1 MNFDSRETYLVAVA
15 NWKANYAQLSHD
27 LRTAKS
33 EFKVANSKMSKA
45 QCLAQQRDEA
55 TMTPF
60 VASLRTVNQLRG
72 HIDHLKGLARD
83 ALDERAKSKVE
94 AQEQWYADRANNSTC

>member
-1 MNFDSRETYLVAVA
+1 MNFNSRETYLVAVA

-33 EFKVANSKMSKA
+33 EFKVANSTMSKA
-45 QCLAQQRDEA
+45 QCLAQRRDEA

-60 VASLRTVNQLRG
+60 REALNHVE
-72 HIDHLKGLARD
+72 HIRSVISQLKGQARE

-94 AQEQWYADRANNSTC
+94 AQEQWYADRADNSTC

>member
-33 EFKVANSKMSKA
+33 EFKVANSTMSKA
-45 QCLAQQRDEA
+45 QCQANGRTGA
-55 TMTPF
+55 AMMPF
-60 VASLRTVNQLRG
+60 VEASRTVNQLRG

-94 AQEQWYADRANNSTC
+94 AQEQWYAGRANNSTC

>member
-1 MNFDSRETYLVAVA
+1 MNFNSRETYLVAVA

-33 EFKVANSKMSKA
+33 EFKVANSTMSKA

-72 HIDHLKGLARD
+72 HIDHLKGLARE
-83 ALDERAKSKVE
+83 ALEERAESKVE
-94 AQEQWYADRANNSTC
+94 ACRQWNAARTEKLTS